1 MPVTIGWG
9 EIALRLI
16 LTVIAGGLIG
26 LNRGEHGRPAGLR
39 TVLLVTLAASLSMIQ
54 MNLLMPTNGK
64 PHDSYA
70 VMDLMR
76 LPLGILTGVGFIGAG
91 AILRRDSMVLGVTTA
106 ATLWYVTVMG
116 LCFGGGQI
124 GLGIAACVLGML
136 VLWVLKWAEAQLP
149 QDHQATLCLI
159 AAEDGPAAED
169 VRQIVGQGGYEVASI
184 GITRDHEHQRREF
197 SCEVRWRHHASDD
210 RPPKFVEQLARSPGV
225 IKLKWTPLGVPLT
238 A

>member
-1 MPVTIGWG
+1 MTPELEWPA
-9 EIALRLI
+9 IALRLA
-16 LTVIAGGLIG
+16 LTVLASAAIG
-26 LNRGEHGRPAGLR
+26 LNRGEQDRPVGLR
-39 TVLLVTLAASLSMIQ
+39 TTMLVALAAAIAMIEV
-54 MNLLMPTNGK
+54 NALLPLAGRTS
-64 PHDSYA
+64 DSF
-70 VMDLMR
+70 VMLDLMR
-76 LPLGILTGVGFIGAG
+76 LPLGILSGMGFIGAG
-91 AILRRDSMVLGVTTA
+91 AIVRREQLVQGVTTA

-184 GITRDHEHQRREF
+184 G
-197 SCEVRWRHHASDD
+197 
-210 RPPKFVEQLARSPGV
+210 
-225 IKLKWTPLGVPLT
+225 
-238 A
+238 